1 MPAAS
6 PAIRAEIRATL
17 ALAAP
22 LAGANLAQ
30 MAMGLTNAIAVG
42 RLGGA
47 SLAAA
52 GLGAGL
58 YFTLAMVCQGVLVA
72 VSPLAA
78 HALGGGDRA
87 AAGRIAGA
95 GMLLAALLAFPVFAL
110 LTAAPRALALLGYDP
125 ALAADIARFLFA
137 IRWAAPAF
145 LGFAVLR
152 GMLSA
157 AGRVRPIMFAVLL
170 AVPANAVLNWALVF
184 GHFGLPALGIVGSG
198 FSTAIIQWLMT
209 LGLAGYAL
217 LLPTASRQRFHRPSR
232 DEFAGIVRIGLPISG
247 MLALEVGVFNA
258 AGVLMGLLGPD
269 ALGAHQLAINFASL
283 TFMVPLGIAQAA
295 TVRVAYELG
304 AGAAAAARR
313 AGFVAL
319 ALGGCLMLAPSALML
334 GLPLTIAGLYLD
346 LANPANQGAAAL
358 AVRLLAIGAAF
369 QVFDG
374 MQVIAV
380 GALRGYRDTAVPM
393 LIGAFGYWG
402 AGFAMSWALAFPLG
416 YGATGLW
423 WGLALGLA
431 IVALLLSLRLHL
443 RSRLAYA
450 GVALPGAQPQP
461 G

>member
-1 MPAAS
+1 MPTIRS
-6 PAIRAEIRATL
+6 PVRAEIRATL

-30 MAMGLTNAIAVG
+30 MAMGLTNAIVVG

-52 GLGAGL
+52 GLGAGF
-58 YFTLAMVCQGVLVA
+58 YFTLVMICQGVLVA
-72 VSPLAA
+72 VAPLAA
-78 HALGGGDRA
+78 HAIGAGDRL

-95 GMLLAALLAFPVFAL
+95 GMILAALLALPVFAL
-110 LTAAPRALALLGYDP
+110 LTIAPHALSLLGYDP
-125 ALAADIARFLFA
+125 ALTGDITRFLSA

-152 GMLSA
+152 AMLSA
-157 AGRVRPIMFAVLL
+157 AARVRPIMFVVLL
-170 AVPANAVLNWALVF
+170 GVPANVVLNWALVF
-184 GHFGLPALGIVGSG
+184 GHFGIPALGIVGSG

-209 LGLAGYAL
+209 LGLAAYVL
-217 LLPTASRQRFHRPSR
+217 MLPTRSRQRIRLPWLG
-232 DEFAGIVRIGLPISG
+232 EFGRIIRVGLPISG

-258 AGVLMGLLGPD
+258 AGVLMGLLGGD

-295 TVRVAYELG
+295 TVRVAFELG
-304 AGAAAAARR
+304 AGEPAAARR

-319 ALGGCLMLAPSALML
+319 ALGGALMLAPSFLLLAM
-334 GLPLTIAGLYLD
+334 PRSIAGIYLD
-346 LANPANQGAAAL
+346 LADPGNYGTVTI
-358 AVRLLAIGAAF
+358 AVQLLAIAAVF

-374 MQVIAV
+374 VQVIAV

-402 AGFAMSWALAFPLG
+402 AGFAASWALAFPLG
-416 YGATGLW
+416 YGAAGLW

-431 IVALLLSLRLHL
+431 VVALLLTLRLHY
-443 RSRLAYA
+443 RTRLTYA
-450 GVALPGAQPQP
+450 GATLARAQALPG
-461 G
+461 